1 MKLHSWGVN
10 MGLNK
15 ALELLHSAGIDLST
29 QQRMALDR
37 HLDLIRAWNRLV
49 SVVSEGDLAF
59 LEDRHLIDSISLVPV
74 LLSFVPQGGLVLDI
88 GPGAGFPAIPL
99 AVILPEREFVLVER
113 SDKKCGFL
121 RKVQGALG
129 LHNVTLV
136 SGAFPRAAEG
146 LRPAVITARAV
157 ETPVK
162 VMEAMER
169 FIEDGA
175 VYVCQTGRAEGIL
188 GEKFHVEQ
196 WEDAWTALGLRRG
209 TLELVTRAPRQ
220 AT

>member
-1 MKLHSWGVN
+1 

-15 ALELLHSAGIDLST
+15 ALELLHSAGTDLST
-29 QQRMALDR
+29 QQRQALDR
-37 HLDLIRAWNRLV
+37 HLTLTREWNRLV

-59 LEDRHLIDSISLVPV
+59 LEDRHLIDSLSLVPV
-74 LLSFVPQGGLVLDI
+74 VIAHVLPGELVLDI

-99 AVILPEREFVLVER
+99 AVALPDREFVLVER

-121 RKVQGALG
+121 RKVRGALG
-129 LHNVTLV
+129 LGNVTLV
-136 SGAFPRAAEG
+136 SGTFPKAAEG
-146 LRPAVITARAV
+146 LRPAAITARAV

-175 VYVCQTGRAEGIL
+175 VYLCQTGCARDVFDER
-188 GEKFHVEQ
+188 FHVERQ
-196 WEDAWTALGLRRG
+196 EDTWSADGLRRG
-209 TLELVTRAPRQ
+209 TLELVTRKLR
-220 AT
+220 TET